1 MTSRSPYLLV
11 SYAQTNRVLP
21 EPYQRVVVAAIGV
34 MLLCIPAVSGDYFLH
49 LMNLCFIA
57 VIGAVGINLLT
68 GYCGQLSL
76 GQASFMAIGAFT
88 SAILAQR
95 YGMPFFIAVPASCCA
110 GAAVGFLVG
119 LPALRFRGIYL
130 AITTLAMH
138 YAIIYVLTDYQAIVG
153 PSASAGITVPPPS
166 VGGFKLATE
175 RGWFYALLVITAFV
189 VMFGINLARS
199 YIGRAWVAIRDRDI
213 AAETSGINV
222 PRYKL
227 LAFTISAALAAL
239 AGSLG
244 AYFTTVVTVEEYT
257 LELAIV
263 YLAMII
269 VGGMGSVVGS
279 VLGAV
284 FITLLPFA
292 VQRIFEMLPWQLG
305 TTVFGIQ
312 EGAIGLAIIIF
323 LLFEPDGLIE
333 MYRRVAT
340 YFERWPF
347 RYREIRPG
355 GAR

>member
-1 MTSRSPYLLV
+1 
-11 SYAQTNRVLP
+11 
-21 EPYQRVVVAAIGV
+21 
-34 MLLCIPAVSGDYFLH
+34 
-49 LMNLCFIA
+49 MNLCFIA

-76 GQASFMAIGAFT
+76 GQASFLAIGAFT
-88 SAILAQR
+88 TAILSQR
-95 YGMPFFIAVPASCCA
+95 FGMPFFVAIPVSCCA
-110 GAAVGFLVG
+110 GAAVGFVVG

-138 YAIIYVLTDYQAIVG
+138 YAIIYVLTNYQAIVG
-153 PSASAGITVPPPS
+153 PSASAGITVPAPS
-166 VGGFKLATE
+166 FGAFTLDSE
-175 RGWFYALLVITAFV
+175 RGWFYVLLIIAALVVIFAL
-189 VMFGINLARS
+189 NLART

-269 VGGMGSVVGS
+269 VGGMGSVIGS

-292 VQRIFEMLPWQLG
+292 VERVFEGLPWQLG
-305 TTVFGIQ
+305 TTAFGVQ
-312 EGAIGLAIIIF
+312 QAAMGVAIIGF

-333 MYRRVAT
+333 IYRRIAV

-347 RYREIRPG
+347 RYRELKAGGGNERTAARRPP
-355 GAR
+355 A